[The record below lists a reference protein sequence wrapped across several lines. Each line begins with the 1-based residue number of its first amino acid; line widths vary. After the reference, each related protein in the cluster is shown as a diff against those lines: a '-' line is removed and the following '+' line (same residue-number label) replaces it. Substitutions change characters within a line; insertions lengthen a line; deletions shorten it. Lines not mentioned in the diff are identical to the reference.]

1 MTALPSRPIG
11 ATGLRL
17 SEIGFGAATLGNL
30 GRAVTDDDATATVD
44 RAWERGIR
52 YFDTAPHYG
61 LGLSERRL
69 GAALKNRPRAELVLS
84 TKVGRLLEPNPSPTP
99 LDDDGFVVPGDVLRA
114 WDFTRDGVLRSIEG
128 SLERLG
134 VDHID
139 IAYAHDPD
147 QHSPESGLQ
156 ALEALAELRDQGVV
170 RAVGVGTNAPHKV
183 PGLFTPGLADVV
195 MVAGRYTLLE
205 QGGLRSA
212 LEPALAGGVAVVIA
226 GVYNSGLL
234 SRPWP
239 PEQARYEYGPA
250 PAEMLARARR
260 LAEVCERHGTTL
272 PAAAVELP
280 LLHPAVV
287 AVALGARDAGQL
299 DANLDRHDKGVPS
312 ELWAELVELG
322 LLDPGAVPARV

>member
-1 MTALPSRPIG
+1 MTPLPSRPIG

-17 SEIGFGAATLGNL
+17 TELGFGAATLGNL
-30 GRAVTDDDATATVD
+30 GRTMTDEDATATVD

-69 GAALKNRPRAELVLS
+69 GAALTGRPRAEFVVS
-84 TKVGRLLEPNPSPTP
+84 TKVGRRLEPNPSPTP
-99 LDDDGFVVPGDVLRA
+99 LDDDGFVVPGDVHRV
-114 WDFTRDGVLRSIEG
+114 WDFSRDGVRRSIDA

-134 VDHID
+134 LDHID

-147 QHSPESGLQ
+147 QHAPESGRQ
-156 ALEALAELRDQGVV
+156 ALEALADLRAEGVV
-170 RAVGVGTNAPHKV
+170 RAIGVGTNAPHKV

-205 QGGLRSA
+205 QSGLRSA
-212 LEPALAGGVAVVIA
+212 LEPARAGGVAVVVA
-226 GVYNSGLL
+226 AVFNSGLL

-239 PEQARYEYGPA
+239 PDDARYEYGPA
-250 PAEMLARARR
+250 PADMLARARR

-280 LLHPAVV
+280 LLHPAVA
-287 AVALGARDAGQL
+287 AVALGARNAAQI
-299 DANLDRHDKGVPS
+299 DANLDRHDEGVPA
-312 ELWAELVELG
+312 ELWSELVESG
-322 LLDPGAVPARV
+322 LLDPGAVALP